1 MGIGT
6 LQATLFY
13 FIIYKIRP
21 HVTVR
26 GGVGFPLCN
35 VLSQGSDRIGSMPD
49 HFTTNS
55 DMAENCASD
64 PELKK
69 VEMMTILG
77 LIYNIYIYMYIHTY
91 IIYHYNLF
99 LLKLQSVCG
108 LFSSGLLIKHATGFF
123 WLSLPSDILPTS
135 KAFSFEPDKGSTSK
149 TLALYF
155 LLASVNIRQR
165 LHSIV

>member
-1 MGIGT
+1 MILCNHTRVTGREKHKDCTDGSPRQALTCLMQMGIGT

-55 DMAENCASD
+55 DKAENFASD

-77 LIYNIYIYMYIHTY
+77 LIYIYIYICMYGIYY
-91 IIYHYNLF
+91 IYIYIY
-99 LLKLQSVCG
+99 
-108 LFSSGLLIKHATGFF
+108 
-123 WLSLPSDILPTS
+123 
-135 KAFSFEPDKGSTSK
+135 
-149 TLALYF
+149 
-155 LLASVNIRQR
+155 
-165 LHSIV
+165 